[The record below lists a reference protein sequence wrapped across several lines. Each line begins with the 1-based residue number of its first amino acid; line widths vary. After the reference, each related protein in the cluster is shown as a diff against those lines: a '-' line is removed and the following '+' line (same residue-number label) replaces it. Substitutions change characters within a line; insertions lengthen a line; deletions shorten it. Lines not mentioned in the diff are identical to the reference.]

1 MDFLIRAEKY
11 CLDRGDDLW
20 FKSIYTGYRENHSVQ
35 SSVWYTLSTLY
46 SSKVA
51 DDLRQAS
58 LTK

>member
-11 CLDRGDDLW
+11 CEDRGDDLL
-20 FKSIYTGYRENHSVQ
+20 FKSMYLGYRDRHSVR

-51 DDLRQAS
+51 DELGQGS